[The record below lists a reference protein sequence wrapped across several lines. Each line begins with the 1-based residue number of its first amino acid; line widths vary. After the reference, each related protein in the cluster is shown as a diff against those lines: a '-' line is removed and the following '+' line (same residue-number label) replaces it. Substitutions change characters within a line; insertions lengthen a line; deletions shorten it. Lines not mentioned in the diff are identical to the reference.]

1 MAERG
6 SDEDI
11 ITTMINDKID
21 KISDGIS
28 GLLGN
33 APGTERVP
41 PRQELELWNYR
52 DPKVD
57 IWMEHQQAMAK
68 GLDEKD
74 AMDAATLRAY
84 PNRGT
89 LLLHSGSTDEERAA
103 YATRLRR
110 MSEKQASEPDD
121 SRGAISSIQRPQTPE
136 LNAGMTQSRSR
147 TESEYD

>member
-6 SDEDI
+6 SDEDL

-21 KISDGIS
+21 TISDGIS

-33 APGTERVP
+33 APGTEHVP
-41 PRQELELWNYR
+41 PRKELELWSYR

-57 IWMEHQQAMAK
+57 IWAEHQQAMAG

-84 PNRGT
+84 PHRGVM
-89 LLLHSGSTDEERAA
+89 LLHAGSTDEERAA
-103 YATRLRR
+103 YASRLRKLT
-110 MSEKQASEPDD
+110 EKDM
-121 SRGAISSIQRPQTPE
+121 GA
-136 LNAGMTQSRSR
+136 
-147 TESEYD
+147 